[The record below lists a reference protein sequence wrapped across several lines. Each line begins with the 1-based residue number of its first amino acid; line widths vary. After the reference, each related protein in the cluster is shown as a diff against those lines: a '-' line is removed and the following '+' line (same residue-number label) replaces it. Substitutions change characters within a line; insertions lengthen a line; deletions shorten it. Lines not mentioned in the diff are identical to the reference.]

1 MNRRTKQTLLQ
12 KGRHTD
18 DYEAYEKMLKF
29 ANYQRKESQKYNEIS
44 LHISQ
49 NGHNQNVYKP

>member
-1 MNRRTKQTLLQ
+1 MERRTKQTFLQ

-18 DYEAYEKMLKF
+18 DYEAHEKMLNF
-29 ANYQRKESQKYNEIS
+29 ANYQINANQNYNEIS

-49 NGHNQNVYKP
+49 NGHNKNVYKL